1 MEEVTKDDYIEV
13 INCLALAQ
21 ISSTSLATANFS
33 GLIYIYD
40 LETNKLKNAFSA
52 HFLGILQL

>member
-1 MEEVTKDDYIEV
+1 MKDDYIEV

-52 HFLGILQL
+52 HPIPIL